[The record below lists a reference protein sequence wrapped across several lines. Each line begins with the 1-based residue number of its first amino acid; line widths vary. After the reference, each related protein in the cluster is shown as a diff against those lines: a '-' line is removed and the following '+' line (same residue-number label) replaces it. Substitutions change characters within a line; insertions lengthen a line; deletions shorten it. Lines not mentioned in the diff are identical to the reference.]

1 MVHFGLSTRFWP
13 REGQGL
19 VLFVLAIVFP
29 WCLFDGWMIVAA
41 CVGIL
46 SLNRILSMPFW
57 SLKGLLFGWFLYTHP
72 VPCHL
77 ARLGTCF
84 PHPQHPTL
92 TLGARHALTLPTNK
106 AVCFHG
112 AAWFLLFHLLGM
124 SLPLASWQTPRHPSL
139 VLNPSFRCVRPPSRG
154 PLPRSISN

>member
-1 MVHFGLSTRFWP
+1 
-13 REGQGL
+13 
-19 VLFVLAIVFP
+19 
-29 WCLFDGWMIVAA
+29 MIVAA

-154 PLPRSISN
+154 PLPRSCLPPLLEYELFKPATTSRAPLCPWAWHSIWHEADLHV